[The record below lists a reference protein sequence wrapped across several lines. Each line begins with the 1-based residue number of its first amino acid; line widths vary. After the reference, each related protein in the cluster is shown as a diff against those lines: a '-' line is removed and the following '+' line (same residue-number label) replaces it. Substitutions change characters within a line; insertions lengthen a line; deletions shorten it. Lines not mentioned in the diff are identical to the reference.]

1 MFPLKSNVEDGRK
14 CRTIVTMEGENK
26 LVTKQMALEAEKKDV
41 KAVREFNDGGLYLE
55 VTCEDVVTRQMYLR
69 QK

>member
-1 MFPLKSNVEDGRK
+1 
-14 CRTIVTMEGENK
+14 MEGENK
-26 LVTKQMALEAEKKDV
+26 LVTKQMALEAGKKDV